1 MKQIKIIFNILE
13 PLLLFFAFVVPS
25 FITNS
30 ENILYIN
37 TKPNIYPI
45 LLRIIMILY
54 LTIRLYDTGVFHKK
68 KHKLSPSKVNNF
80 IFSSIKIVLWLQTTA
95 IICNMALT
103 IIPHNQITLI
113 AEPPNTLLT
122 WVWFFTTLI
131 ILAIFEEI
139 LYRGYFPE
147 RILHSIRN
155 YSWYRNVQK
164 KQKIIIK
171 LCIELSVIII
181 FALGHSYMGLKSI
194 IISFFCGII
203 LRIMVKLKRSLVQ
216 VSTAHIINNIIS
228 YMILFFVTN

>member
-1 MKQIKIIFNILE
+1 MKQIKIIFNSLE
-13 PLLLFFAFVVPS
+13 LFLLFFAFIFPS

-30 ENILYIN
+30 TNILYIN
-37 TKPNIYPI
+37 TKPNIYHI
-45 LLRIIMILY
+45 LLRIVIILY
-54 LTIRLYDTGVFHKK
+54 LAIRLYDTGVFHKK
-68 KHKLSPSKVNNF
+68 KHKLTSSKVNNF

-103 IIPHNQITLI
+103 IIPHNQVKLI

-122 WVWFFTTLI
+122 WVYFFVTLI

-147 RILHSIRN
+147 RILHSVRN
-155 YSWYRNVQK
+155 YSWFRKLQK
-164 KQKIIIK
+164 KQKLIIK
-171 LCIELSVIII
+171 IGIELSIIII
-181 FALGHSYMGLKSI
+181 FALGHGYMGLKSI
-194 IISFFCGII
+194 IVSFFCGII

-216 VSTAHIINNIIS
+216 VSCAHIINNIIS